1 MFQNKKLK
9 QENEKLKKDNN
20 EYRKIMTITR
30 DLDLYKALIYVVKNY
45 CCGKVEI
52 PIDYFIQESE
62 PKIEFTEDKFQHKFI
77 FKVETLKER
86 NK

>member
-45 CCGKVEI
+45 CNGEIEI
-52 PIDYFIQESE
+52 PVNYFIQGSKV
-62 PKIEFTEDKFQHKFI
+62 KIEFTEDKIQNKFI
-77 FKVETLKER
+77 LKVKE
-86 NK
+86 

>member
-45 CCGKVEI
+45 CNGEIEI
-52 PIDYFIQESE
+52 PVNCFIQESE
-62 PKIEFTEDKFQHKFI
+62 VKIEFTEDKIQNKFI
-77 FKVETLKER
+77 LKVKE
-86 NK
+86 

>member
-30 DLDLYKALIYVVKNY
+30 DLDLYKVLIYVAKNY
-45 CCGKVEI
+45 CNGEIEI
-52 PIDYFIQESE
+52 PVNYFIQGPEQ
-62 PKIEFTEDKFQHKFI
+62 KIEFTENKFQHKFI
-77 FKVETLKER
+77 FKVKE
-86 NK
+86 

>member
-45 CCGKVEI
+45 CNGEI
-52 PIDYFIQESE
+52 GIPVNYFIQKSE
-62 PKIEFTEDKFQHKFI
+62 LKIEFTEDKIQHKFI
-77 FKVETLKER
+77 FKVKE
-86 NK
+86 

>member
-30 DLDLYKALIYVVKNY
+30 DLDLYKALIYIVKNY
-45 CCGKVEI
+45 CNGKVEI
-52 PIDYFIQESE
+52 PESYFIQASKLKE
-62 PKIEFTEDKFQHKFI
+62 EFTEDKIQYKFI
-77 FKVETLKER
+77 LKVKE
-86 NK
+86 

>member
-30 DLDLYKALIYVVKNY
+30 DLDLYEILIYVVKNY
-45 CCGKVEI
+45 CNGEIEI
-52 PIDYFIQESE
+52 PKNCFI
-62 PKIEFTEDKFQHKFI
+62 
-77 FKVETLKER
+77 
-86 NK
+86 

>member
-30 DLDLYKALIYVVKNY
+30 DLDLYKALICVVKNY
-45 CCGKVEI
+45 CNGEIEI
-52 PIDYFIQESE
+52 PVNYYIQGSE
-62 PKIEFTEDKFQHKFI
+62 PKIEFTEDKIQNKFI
-77 FKVETLKER
+77 LKVKE
-86 NK
+86 

>member
-30 DLDLYKALIYVVKNY
+30 DLDLYKQQ
-45 CCGKVEI
+45 
-52 PIDYFIQESE
+52 FIQ
-62 PKIEFTEDKFQHKFI
+62 
-77 FKVETLKER
+77 KVMK
-86 NK
+86 